1 LKRADARE
9 AEMIQKMDRVS
20 VKFREAYGQV
30 KAKKMKFARTKVL
43 SVEERLMVAAVS
55 ADQKCASEIAYK
67 NIDLLRKI

>member
-1 LKRADARE
+1 MKRADARE

-43 SVEERLMVAAVS
+43 SVE
-55 ADQKCASEIAYK
+55 
-67 NIDLLRKI
+67 